1 MTVSLRLARAV
12 SSGMDADLFASTSR
26 WPTRALYDFKSVSY
40 GMDALTG
47 IQARRLFVGV
57 VGYSRLASFTL
68 EVSWKLLGPGCD
80 GVNSSGRVY
89 DTCGVCGG
97 TNSSCVGCDGIPNS
111 KVTLDKCG
119 KCGGDGSL
127 CEPCINGTERYDRC
141 GVCAGDDSS
150 CLGCD
155 LRPASGVKVDA
166 CGVCGGDNTTCVN
179 CNCSGTGLS
188 GDRETYTVGCQNH
201 FGDANYWC
209 YVIDGTACRSA
220 RASSKVAGAAW
231 KTCTPNAP
239 TANLSFGV
247 SQVGSVASGHVSY
260 YRLPVVVAA
269 EIRCRSLRGPLPAI
283 MVACDRLP
291 TLDDFDGFDAQTG
304 GDSLYLPGCRFNAT
318 WYSAPTYF
326 RAGRT
331 APWAG
336 RFRCLEQVSATA
348 PRNAVFLALAGMSG
362 SSGTWTPVSSS
373 LSPSSLRRRFYG
385 RSFPAL
391 RRLSAFVARSFRLGH
406 VSPVRSHSTSV
417 FAGAHPWPP
426 DGLAEGTAV
435 GGAGHLAEH
444 RQVLFRGALWQPI

>member
-1 MTVSLRLARAV
+1 
-12 SSGMDADLFASTSR
+12 
-26 WPTRALYDFKSVSY
+26 
-40 GMDALTG
+40 
-47 IQARRLFVGV
+47 
-57 VGYSRLASFTL
+57 
-68 EVSWKLLGPGCD
+68 
-80 GVNSSGRVY
+80 
-89 DTCGVCGG
+89 
-97 TNSSCVGCDGIPNS
+97 
-111 KVTLDKCG
+111 
-119 KCGGDGSL
+119 
-127 CEPCINGTERYDRC
+127 
-141 GVCAGDDSS
+141 
-150 CLGCD
+150 

-291 TLDDFDGFDAQTG
+291 TFDDFDGFDAQTG

-326 RAGRT
+326 RAGAHSALGGAFPLPR
-331 APWAG
+331 ASFCDSSSERSFLGAG
-336 RFRCLEQVSATA
+336 RYVGVIGYVDTSFIV
-348 PRNAVFLALAGMSG
+348 
-362 SSGTWTPVSSS
+362 S
-373 LSPSSLRRRFYG
+373 LSEQSASALLHPVPSRLE
-385 RSFPAL
+385 
-391 RRLSAFVARSFRLGH
+391 RLSAFVDVARSFRL
-406 VSPVRSHSTSV
+406 RSYESC
-417 FAGAHPWPP
+417 
-426 DGLAEGTAV
+426 
-435 GGAGHLAEH
+435 
-444 RQVLFRGALWQPI
+444 